1 MSIDT
6 SKFSRTRKVNNEG
19 EFHTRIQ
26 GRESDKR
33 TIFTIIKGLQNTY
46 FIQQHHWLHRTWCT
60 DHLNILLN
68 LLGNALLHPN
78 KLDQSCDH
86 RGLGLMR
93 ESRLD
98 SGRPVAKI
106 VKIGCKAH
114 LFTILARSPNSSSRC
129 VSGAMPGFHRQIDPD
144 HQPCASR
151 PLYRATS
158 QFPCGRCHCVPRHFG
173 ARSIKREL
181 RKHTASHS

>member
-1 MSIDT
+1 MREN
-6 SKFSRTRKVNNEG
+6 FTREY
-19 EFHTRIQ
+19 R
-26 GRESDKR
+26 GREGKKR
-33 TIFTIIKGLQNTY
+33 TIFTELNGLPNTY

-60 DHLNILLN
+60 YHLNILLN
-68 LLGNALLHPN
+68 LLGKALVRPN

-106 VKIGCKAH
+106 VKICCKSH

-151 PLYRATS
+151 PL
-158 QFPCGRCHCVPRHFG
+158 
-173 ARSIKREL
+173 
-181 RKHTASHS
+181 